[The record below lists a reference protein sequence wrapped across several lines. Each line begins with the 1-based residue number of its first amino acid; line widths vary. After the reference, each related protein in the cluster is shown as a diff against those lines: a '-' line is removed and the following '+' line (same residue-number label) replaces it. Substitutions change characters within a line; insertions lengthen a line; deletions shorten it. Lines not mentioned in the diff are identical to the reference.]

1 VARYFKLIAL
11 SEIYGR
17 DWASAAELNVN
28 AVRNLSGASEERQKV
43 VYVDSD
49 ADGSMKLAADGDI
62 NTFWHTVHNQFYL
75 APYPHEIQ
83 IALAKETT
91 VKGLKYT
98 PRQDSSEG
106 RIGKYEV
113 YIMMAR
119 SGEKLWLL
127 VHLPIQRKYRQ
138 LNLIHVKHVM

>member
-1 VARYFKLIAL
+1 MV
-11 SEIYGR
+11 
-17 DWASAAELNVN
+17 
-28 AVRNLSGASEERQKV
+28 
-43 VYVDSD
+43 
-49 ADGSMKLAADGDI
+49 DI

-113 YIMMAR
+113 YISHDGKEWGKAVASGTFADSKEVQTVEFNPCKARYVKLQALSAVIKEAKMAAVA
-119 SGEKLWLL
+119 ELEVLL
-127 VHLPIQRKYRQ
+127 AE
-138 LNLIHVKHVM
+138 